1 MDAII
6 GFRQKLAAGQ
16 LCLGSAITLND
27 PLVSDALGDSVDF
40 FWVDTEHGP
49 MSAEALTGHFLAA
62 RCHNVPALVRVPTCN
77 VAFIKPVIDAGAA
90 GVIIPQIRTVAE
102 VRQVIEDTRYPPLGR
117 RGYAPR
123 MPSNYGR
130 DGGDEYLRRSN
141 TNLFVSVQ
149 IETAEALD
157 AVEEIVRV
165 PGLDSVVI
173 GPWDLSGSL
182 GMLGDVFNATMV
194 AAYDRVV
201 ACAHAA
207 GLSVGAGMGMTP
219 DFACF
224 LAQHGV
230 NWMQVGLDYGYMV
243 KCMDDYAAQVRASV
257 KQ

>member
-62 RCHNVPALVRVPTCN
+62 RCHNVPALVRTPTCN
-77 VAFIKPVIDAGAA
+77 VAFIKPALDAGAD
-90 GVIIPQIRTVAE
+90 GVIIPQIRTVDE
-102 VRQVIEDTRYPPLGR
+102 VRQVVDDCRYPPIGR

-130 DGGDEYLRRSN
+130 DGGADYIRRAN
-141 TNLFVSVQ
+141 ANLFVSVQ

-157 AVEEIVRV
+157 AVEEIVKV

-182 GMLGDVFNATMV
+182 GMLGEVQHPRMV
-194 AAYDRVV
+194 AAYDRIV
-201 ACAHAA
+201 ACARAA

-224 LAQHGV
+224 LAAHGV

-243 KCMDDYAAQVRASV
+243 KCMDEYNAQVRGSV
-257 KQ
+257 SK